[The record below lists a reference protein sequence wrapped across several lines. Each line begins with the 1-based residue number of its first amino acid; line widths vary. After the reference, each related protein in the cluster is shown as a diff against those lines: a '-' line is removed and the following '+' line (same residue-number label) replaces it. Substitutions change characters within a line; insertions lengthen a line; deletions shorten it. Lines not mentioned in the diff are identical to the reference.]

1 MIIPYQKEFV
11 NQVCSI
17 ADLTL
22 GKHYFGEDEIEDLL
36 SFENLALL
44 DVENNIVRAFSF
56 SIITTLKKLE
66 NDFKI
71 PPPLLFND
79 ENIRVALTK
88 TIATHPEQQGKGI
101 ANNLFEEEQAV
112 LIGLGVKACFTLT
125 WLVKGKINLSSLLKK
140 NNYLL
145 YTVIENYWLDDSIKR
160 KYSCPE
166 CGNPCYCN
174 AEIYYKVFNADSNY
188 PLPK

>member
-1 MIIPYQKEFV
+1 MIIPYQKEFF

-22 GKHYFGEDEIEDLL
+22 GSQYFGEDEIEDLL
-36 SFENLALL
+36 RFENLALM
-44 DVENNIVRAFSF
+44 DVENNVVRAFSF
-56 SIITTLKKLE
+56 TIITTLKKLE

-71 PPPLLFND
+71 PPPLPFND
-79 ENIRVALTK
+79 DNIRVALTK

-112 LIGLGVKACFTLT
+112 LIGLGVKACFTVT
-125 WLVKGKINLSSLLKK
+125 WSAKGKINLSSLLKK

-145 YTVIENYWLDDSIKR
+145 HTVIENYWLDDSIKR

-166 CGNPCYCN
+166 CGNPCYCS
-174 AEIYYKVFNADSNY
+174 AEIYYKVFNADSN
-188 PLPK
+188 